1 MTRVVYSISLY
12 LTLPFF
18 MARLLWR
25 GIRNRGYWRR
35 IGERFGF
42 APAAPADRKRGS
54 SEIDPKPIW
63 IHAVS
68 LGEVQAAVP
77 IIEALRE
84 RHPRI
89 SMIVTTTT
97 PTGMEHIVRIFGAGV
112 VHRYLPFDLP
122 GAVARFL
129 RDIRPQAGVIM
140 ETEIWPNLLAAC
152 RAQRIPVMLANAR
165 LSGRSAK
172 GYRRLPRLFIP
183 AMRGFSC
190 ILAQSEDD
198 ARRLISIGASASD
211 VEVGGNTKFDIRL
224 PDDLGERASRLRAK
238 WGAGRG
244 VLVAA
249 STHEGE
255 EERVLEAFE
264 AVLARY
270 PKTLLVLVP
279 RHPERFDKV
288 AAVVKGHGF
297 SLSRRSHPHE
307 EGGESQVFLADSMGE
322 LPLFLAAGDI
332 AFIGGSLVEIGGH
345 NSLEAAAVGR
355 PVLFGPHL
363 FNFAGISRDLI
374 AAGAAKRVCDAP
386 ALGRE
391 VVSWLDD
398 PQGRRDAGERG
409 RAFVAANRGAR
420 DRIVAAIER
429 LADLDRK

>member
-12 LTLPFF
+12 LSLPLFV
-18 MARLLWR
+18 ARLLWR
-25 GIRNRGYWRR
+25 GFRNRGYWRR
-35 IGERFGF
+35 IDERFGF
-42 APAAPADRKRGS
+42 GTSYGERDSEAPDRKA
-54 SEIDPKPIW
+54 IW

-77 IIEALRE
+77 IIDLLRE
-84 RHPRI
+84 RHPEV
-89 SMIVTTTT
+89 SVIVTTTT
-97 PTGMEHIVRIFGAGV
+97 PTGMEHIVRIFGDGV
-112 VHRYLPFDLP
+112 GHRYLPFDLP

-129 RDIRPQAGVIM
+129 RDIRPRAGVIM

-152 RAQRIPVMLANAR
+152 QAQRIPVMLANAR
-165 LSGRSAK
+165 LSERSAK
-172 GYRRLPRLFIP
+172 GYRRLPWLFTS
-183 AMRGFSC
+183 AVRRFSC
-190 ILAQSEDD
+190 ISAQSADD
-198 ARRLISIGASASD
+198 AQRLISIGALASK

-224 PDDLGERASRLRAK
+224 PDDLGEKASRLRVG
-238 WGAGRG
+238 WGARRG

-264 AVLARY
+264 AVLARH
-270 PKTLLVLVP
+270 PGTLLVLVP
-279 RHPERFDKV
+279 RHPERFDTV
-288 AAVVKGHGF
+288 ATLVKSHGF
-297 SLSRRSHPHE
+297 VLSRRSHPHE
-307 EGGESQVFLADSMGE
+307 EGSGSQVFLADSMGE

-374 AAGAAKRVCDAP
+374 AVGGAKTVCDAP

-391 VVSWLDD
+391 FISWLDD
-398 PQGRRDAGERG
+398 PKRRQDAGERG

-420 DRIVAAIER
+420 DRILVAIER
-429 LADLDRK
+429 LAGLDRK